1 MGCCSVSGIAG
12 LVKGKTIAIDATTL
26 EANAA
31 LRSIVRR
38 DTGES
43 YNDFLTKLAK
53 ASGIE
58 TPTRAD
64 LAKLDRKRKNKGSN
78 QDWEHPYDPDA
89 RIAKMKDGRT
99 HLAHKAEHAV
109 DLETGAIVAVTLQEA
124 DQGDT
129 TTIQTTLPEAIE
141 QLEAVAAV
149 TDDKVKTGEE
159 VVTDKGYHSKQT
171 VLDMQCLGLRTYISE
186 PDRGR
191 QHWIDQHAERDAV
204 YANRRRIRGERGQQ
218 LMRRRAPANW
228 RSKTPAC
235 STIPLKSGQLGIAC
249 GAGTPKAICDFGK
262 MIDEKSTKGINA
274 TTYIKMMGHTA
285 PVNLGVFLG
294 ITGRIITTSSA
305 CTSGSQGVG
314 YAYETIRAGH
324 QVAMIAGGAEE
335 LCVTEAAVFDTL
347 FATSVRNDAAETTP
361 RPFDAE
367 RDGLVLGEGAGTLIL
382 EELQHARARGATVHA
397 EIVGFGTNSDGAH
410 VTHPSATTM
419 QIAMEL
425 ALADA
430 QRPPSAIGYLNA
442 HGTGTQ
448 HGDVAESQATRSIF
462 RDGVP
467 ISSLKSY
474 MGHTLGACGALEAW
488 MISK

>member
-1 MGCCSVSGIAG
+1 VNRRVVVTGMAGISPIGNDWPAVRARLKSYRNAITRMEEWAAYDGLNTQLGAPAAKFALSERYTTKATRSMGRVALMATRASELALVDAG
-12 LVKGKTIAIDATTL
+12 LID
-26 EANAA
+26 
-31 LRSIVRR
+31 
-38 DTGES
+38 
-43 YNDFLTKLAK
+43 
-53 ASGIE
+53 
-58 TPTRAD
+58 
-64 LAKLDRKRKNKGSN
+64 
-78 QDWEHPYDPDA
+78 DP
-89 RIAKMKDGRT
+89 
-99 HLAHKAEHAV
+99 L
-109 DLETGAIVAVTLQEA
+109 
-124 DQGDT
+124 
-129 TTIQTTLPEAIE
+129 
-141 QLEAVAAV
+141 
-149 TDDKVKTGEE
+149 
-159 VVTDKGYHSKQT
+159 
-171 VLDMQCLGLRTYISE
+171 
-186 PDRGR
+186 
-191 QHWIDQHAERDAV
+191 
-204 YANRRRIRGERGQQ
+204 
-218 LMRRRAPANW
+218 
-228 RSKTPAC
+228 
-235 STIPLKSGQLGIAC
+235 LKSGNLGIAY
-249 GAGTPKAICDFGK
+249 GSSAGTPKAICDFGK
-262 MIDEKSTKGINA
+262 MLDEKSTKGINA

-430 QRPPSAIGYLNA
+430 QLPPSAIGYLNA

-488 MISK
+488 MSIEMMRADWFAPTINLSQVDPECAELDYIVREGRELQCEYVMSNNFAFGGINTSLIFRRWV